1 VLPFWLKRDDEP
13 LPAAPAL
20 LSLTPKYDPEDH
32 GMYFGAIETALT
44 GPGSESV
51 KNLALSGGY
60 GVGKSSILGEVAR
73 RHGGSAI
80 TISLSTLGFSDKPT
94 DTKGLAKTAS
104 TRTNRIQKEIVK
116 QLLYSQDPIKMPGSR
131 YKRVTRFRFWREVGF
146 AALVAV
152 PLTLVFFLSGWS
164 ASLGSLVRLPTDG
177 VDWINIPIF
186 FAALAF
192 VVGIRKVMH
201 NRINIER
208 ISAGGATIALSAQSA
223 TFFDEYLD
231 EIVYFFERTNID
243 LVIFEDIDRFDDP
256 HIFEALRALNSL
268 LNGAKQLNGS
278 VIRFVYAIKDS
289 IFDELGQRAA
299 QEALDGETD
308 DKKRARPEKASKD
321 EAELELARANP
332 TKFFDQVI
340 PVVPFVTHLSARNL
354 LKNSLDGEAKEDGG
368 KPEGGIEHSVSNE
381 FIDLVG
387 RHLADMRLIKNIR
400 NEFAIFRQRII
411 VDGSLDLSDDGV
423 LAMVLYKSTHLSDF
437 ERIKH
442 RQSDLD
448 KFYGDYRDLVNRNID
463 RLSAQVRSDRLA
475 RQKVT
480 AASSWSSRL
489 GDRLIAY
496 LDDHVAS
503 QGARFQSR
511 GLSGEDLDDAALR
524 SPAIWRRIADGQ
536 QIVVNYRRSA
546 NNYSNVGMSSTF
558 TKDQLTRAL
567 NDPINPDAWA
577 TTERTRLDKRIA
589 TATAS
594 IAFLRTASIK
604 QMLTRDEFTL
614 TEEGADSLSKILQRR
629 LGSEL
634 ARQLVRH
641 GYIDQNFTLYTS
653 TFHSARV
660 SAEATNFMMK
670 NVDTHA
676 IDMSFPLTDG
686 DVEAILREKGRTVLE
701 DDSAY
706 NISFL
711 NYLLRSDE
719 AGTDVVM
726 KRLVQGGE
734 NERALILAYLTDGE
748 EPQALVMKLAPA
760 WPTILPF
767 LVSEAGLEEARR
779 DDLVDLALR
788 SMSDEVE
795 YETDESV
802 REFLLER
809 HAAMDAFTSD
819 MSEAA
824 AAQIGSYID
833 ALEIELPSLAP
844 LSAAVRSAVIDVG
857 GYVVNR
863 DNLVLALGEDSTSLA
878 LDAMKATHKPVFDH
892 VLNNLAGYLSALA
905 EDEASIVT
913 EDAFVELIGE
923 VLAAAPGNLAD
934 VVKRADQSIEIEALA
949 TVSTDTWVVLAADH
963 RFPATFANVKGYIDQ
978 DGLDSA
984 LAGLLIDADEISV
997 EDETA
1002 ESEKLELA
1010 LMIIGAKDLISEP
1023 SVRARLVASLQL
1035 EGTIDA
1041 SSIPVEEGRLVGHLI
1056 GDGVIADD
1064 SEAFA
1069 RQAPEDWPGREYAIS
1084 RSTAFR
1090 DFMSPTEVPAGY
1102 VGSLMV
1108 SEIVSPAIKNEVLDR
1123 FAEFRPK
1130 ITRTAFDQTIAY
1142 AISSGHGLSLEQF
1155 EPIASWM
1162 QASEVLSLLQPHLAT
1177 IPVETL
1183 ISILGS
1189 LKGEY
1194 QKLAGPTGK
1203 RPKFKPTADLNA
1215 LIARIDELD
1224 WVSKVVLN
1232 GDEVRVS
1239 MKQPPK

>member
-1 VLPFWLKRDDEP
+1 
-13 LPAAPAL
+13 
-20 LSLTPKYDPEDH
+20 
-32 GMYFGAIETALT
+32 MYVAAIEAALT

-73 RHGGSAI
+73 RHDRSVI
-80 TISLSTLGFSDKPT
+80 TISLSTLGFSDKPA
-94 DTKGLAKTAS
+94 DAEGVAKTAS

-116 QLLYSQDPIKMPGSR
+116 QLLYSQDPVKMPGSR
-131 YKRVTRFRFWREVGF
+131 YKRVTRFRFWRELGF
-146 AALVAV
+146 GALLAI
-152 PLTLVFFLSGWS
+152 PLTLIFFLSGWS
-164 ASLGSLVRLPTDG
+164 VSLANLVRLPADS
-177 VDWINIPIF
+177 VDWINLPLFI
-186 FAALAF
+186 AATAF

-201 NRINIER
+201 NRIHIER
-208 ISAGGATIALSAQSA
+208 ISTGGATIALSAQSA

-268 LNGAKQLNGS
+268 LNGAKQLDGR
-278 VIRFVYAIKDS
+278 VIRFIYAIKDS

-299 QEALDGETD
+299 QEELEGQAG
-308 DKKRARPEKASKD
+308 DKEVGPPGARKD
-321 EAELELARANP
+321 EAELELARANR

-354 LKNSLDGEAKEDGG
+354 LKVALDGEAKGEGREL
-368 KPEGGIEHSVSNE
+368 EGGIEHQVSNE

-387 RHLADMRLIKNIR
+387 RYLADMRLIKNIR

-411 VDGSLDLSDDGV
+411 VEGSLDLSDDGV

-448 KFYGDYRDLVNRNID
+448 KLYGDYRDLVNRNID
-463 RLSAQVRSDRLA
+463 RLSAQVRADRLA

-496 LDDHVAS
+496 LDDHVVS

-511 GLSGEDLDDAALR
+511 GFSGEDLDDAALK

-536 QIVVNYRRSA
+536 QVVVNYRRNA

-558 TKDQLTRAL
+558 TKDQLSRAL
-567 NDPINPDAWA
+567 NDPINPDAWV
-577 TTERTRLDKRIA
+577 TNERARLDKRIEA
-589 TATAS
+589 AAAS

-604 QMLTRDEFTL
+604 QLLTRDEFTL
-614 TEEGADSLSKILQRR
+614 TEEREDSLSAILQRQ

-653 TFHSARV
+653 TFHSVRV

-670 NVDTHA
+670 NVDTHM

-686 DVEAILREKGRTVLE
+686 DVEAILREKGRAVLE

-719 AGTDVVM
+719 AGTDVLV

-748 EPQALVMKLAPA
+748 EPQALVKKLAPT
-760 WPTILPF
+760 WPGIVPF
-767 LVSEAGLEEARR
+767 LVSEAGLEESRR
-779 DDLVDLALR
+779 DDLVNLALR
-788 SMSDEVE
+788 SMSDDIE
-795 YETDESV
+795 YEGDEPV
-802 REFLLER
+802 GDFLLER
-809 HAAMDAFTSD
+809 HAEMDAFTSD
-819 MSEAA
+819 LSESA
-824 AAQIGSYID
+824 AAQIGNYLN

-844 LSAAVRSAVIDVG
+844 LSSTVRSAIVDVG

-863 DNLVLALGEDSTSLA
+863 DNLVLALGTETPNLA
-878 LDAMKATHKPVFDH
+878 LDVMKSTHRPVFDH
-892 VLNNLAGYLSALA
+892 ALNDLAGYLSALV
-905 EDEASIVT
+905 EDEASIVN
-913 EDAFVELIGE
+913 EGSFAELIGE
-923 VLAAAPGNLAD
+923 VLDADSGSLAE
-934 VVKRADQSIEIEALA
+934 VVKKASESLEVEDLKTVPADA
-949 TVSTDTWVVLAADH
+949 WVALAADH

-978 DGLDSA
+978 HGLDSA
-984 LAGLLIDADEISV
+984 LAGLLIEAEEIAV
-997 EDETA
+997 EDETPEA
-1002 ESEKLELA
+1002 ERLELA
-1010 LMIIGAKDLISEP
+1010 LMLIGAKDLIPEP
-1023 SVRARLVASLQL
+1023 SVRSHLALSLKLASP
-1035 EGTIDA
+1035 IDA
-1041 SSIPVEEGRLVGHLI
+1041 VSIPVEEGELTGRLI

-1064 SEAFA
+1064 ADAFT
-1069 RQAPEDWPGREYAIS
+1069 RLAPDDWPGREYAIS
-1084 RSTAFR
+1084 RSIAFR
-1090 DFMSPTEVPAGY
+1090 EFMSPTELPVAY
-1102 VGSLMV
+1102 VGSLIV
-1108 SEIVSPAIKNEVLDR
+1108 SEIVSPDVKGVVLDR
-1123 FAEFRPK
+1123 FDEFRPK
-1130 ITRTAFDQTIAY
+1130 ITRTAFDQAIAY
-1142 AISSGHGLSLEQF
+1142 AITSGRGLSLEQL

-1162 QASEVLSLLQPHLAT
+1162 QASEALSLLQPHLAT

-1183 ISILGS
+1183 ISILKS

-1194 QKLAGPTGK
+1194 SKLAGPTGK
-1203 RPKFKPTADLNA
+1203 RPKFKPTTELNA
-1215 LIARIDELD
+1215 LVAHLDDELG
-1224 WVSKVVLN
+1224 WVSKLTPE